1 MYQLVAQWLSSS
13 VRLEIEGLLAQDSP
27 EALCCVLEQD
37 TLSSAIVL
45 VQPRKKEQLLSW
57 T

>member
-27 EALCCVLEQD
+27 EALCCILEQD